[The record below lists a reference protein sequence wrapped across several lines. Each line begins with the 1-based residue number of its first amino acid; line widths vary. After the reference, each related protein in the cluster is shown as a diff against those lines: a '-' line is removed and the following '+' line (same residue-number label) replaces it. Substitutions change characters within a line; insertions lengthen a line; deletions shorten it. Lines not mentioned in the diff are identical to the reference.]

1 MTRVR
6 WMILLMAGLGLASTE
21 SAASQ
26 RLAVPVEQPRV
37 LYLGPSDGLPEAVVI
52 KPTLPDDA
60 QVCAEP
66 IEGVVSCRTAG
77 EFRAW
82 VAGREP

>member
-1 MTRVR
+1 MRIR
-6 WMILLMAGLGLASTE
+6 WMILLMAGLGLTATG
-21 SAASQ
+21 SAAPQ
-26 RLAVPVEQPRV
+26 GIAVPVEQPRV
-37 LYLGPSDGLPEAVVI
+37 LYLGSAAGLPEAVVI
-52 KPTLPDDA
+52 KPSLSDDA